1 MRDIKKKYAFSIFF
15 LTKTVWFVTFFYGKS
30 ILQNKKGYFKY
41 IDSYSKVHTVNKN
54 KKKYRDK
61 DRFKYID
68 SYSKVHAV
76 NRNKK
81 KKYIDSYRRKK
92 WLMCKQKTKKVY
104 RFLQ

>member
-15 LTKTVWFVTFFYGKS
+15 FTKTIWFVTFFYGKS
-30 ILQNKKGYFKY
+30 ILRNRKGYFKY
-41 IDSYSKVHTVNKN
+41 IDSYSKVNTVNKN
-54 KKKYRDK
+54 KKKYRDR

-81 KKYIDSYRRKK
+81 KIH
-92 WLMCKQKTKKVY
+92 
-104 RFLQ
+104 RFL